1 MSYNN
6 NDNGPKYASH
16 FLNLYRFADADM
28 RFSYSGSKTTGQLH
42 SVKGSAVETIGTL
55 TGSQD
60 WAQSGKQ
67 EHAQGEAEYD
77 AAQAEGYVEGT
88 KDRVGGR
95 KDAVVGAVTGDR
107 QQEAQGEFGVRA

>member
-55 TGSQD
+55 AGSQD